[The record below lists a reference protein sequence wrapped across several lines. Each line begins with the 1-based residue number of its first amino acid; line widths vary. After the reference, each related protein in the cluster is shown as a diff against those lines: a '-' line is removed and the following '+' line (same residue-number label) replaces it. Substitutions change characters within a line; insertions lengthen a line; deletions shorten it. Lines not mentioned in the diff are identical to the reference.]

1 MSHLTI
7 ACVMEQTLGNITH
20 YFNLRTHETAVEG
33 CTPLWL
39 PIEYRSGKLPW
50 TINGSW
56 DARKELGR
64 VLGGVDAIFIHTP
77 TLSSLSV
84 DLFRRKPTIL
94 SADGTPLNKRAM
106 RLAYGLKPQT
116 RAVEGAKRFVY
127 REVFARARG
136 FVAWSNWTKQS
147 FVEDYGCREE
157 DVAVIPPG
165 IDVKSFWCGE
175 REHELPRI
183 LFVGGDFHRKGGHL
197 LLKVFRARLKHK
209 AELILVTR
217 DNIPEE
223 PGVRVCRNVQP
234 NSPRLLELYRESDI
248 FALPT
253 TADCYSLACMEALAS
268 GLAVVAT
275 NVGGIPDILLENK
288 TGHLVDPDDAKAF
301 GDALEALVT
310 DPARRRAMGVAG
322 RQDALDRFDSRDNA
336 RKLFEFVCAR
346 C

>member
-1 MSHLTI
+1 MNQRTI

-20 YFNLRTHETAVEG
+20 YFNLRSHETVLEG
-33 CTPLWL
+33 CTPRWL
-39 PIEYRSGKLPW
+39 PIEYRRGKLPW
-50 TINGSW
+50 TINGSL
-56 DARKELGR
+56 DARRELR
-64 VLGGVDAIFIHTP
+64 RIRAEIDAIFIHTP

-84 DLFRRKPTIL
+84 DMFRRIPTIL

-116 RAVEGAKRFVY
+116 RAVEGSKRLVY
-127 REVFARARG
+127 REVFARAQG
-136 FVAWSNWTKQS
+136 FVAWSNWAKRS
-147 FVEDYGCREE
+147 FVDDYGCREE
-157 DVAVIPPG
+157 SIAVIPPG
-165 IDVKSFWCGE
+165 IDVKSFWCGA
-175 REHELPRI
+175 RDHELPRI
-183 LFVGGDFHRKGGHL
+183 LFVGGDFHRKGGPL
-197 LLKVFRARLKHK
+197 LLKVFRERLRNK
-209 AELILVTR
+209 AELLLVTR
-217 DNIPEE
+217 DDIPAE
-223 PGVRVCRNVQP
+223 PGLRIYRNVQP
-234 NSPRLLELYRESDI
+234 NSPRLLELYREADI

-268 GLAVVAT
+268 GLPVVAT

-288 TGHLVDPDDAKAF
+288 TGHLLEPDDAEAF

-322 RQDALDRFDSRDNA
+322 RQDALDRFDARDNA

>member
-1 MSHLTI
+1 
-7 ACVMEQTLGNITH
+7 MEQTLGNITH
-20 YFNLRTHETAVEG
+20 YFNLREHESVVEG
-33 CTPLWL
+33 FRPLWL

-56 DARKELGR
+56 DARKELRR
-64 VLGGVDAIFIHTP
+64 VFGEVDAIFVHTP

-106 RLAYGLKPQT
+106 RLAYGLKPET
-116 RAVEGAKRFVY
+116 RAVEGSKQMVY

-147 FVEDYGCREE
+147 FVEDYGCNED

-165 IDVKSFWCGE
+165 IDVKDFWCGD
-175 REHELPRI
+175 REHERPRI
-183 LFVGGDFHRKGGHL
+183 LFVGGDFHRKGGPL
-197 LLKVFRARLKHK
+197 LLKVFRERFRHK

-217 DNIPEE
+217 DDIPEE
-223 PGVRVCRNVQP
+223 PGLRVCRNVQP
-234 NSPRLLELYRESDI
+234 NSQRLRELYCEADI

-253 TADCYSLACMEALAS
+253 TADCYSLACMEALAA
-268 GLAVVAT
+268 GLPVVAT
-275 NVGGIPDILLENK
+275 NVGGIADILREAK
-288 TGHLVDPDDAKAF
+288 TGYLVAPHDANAF
-301 GDALEALVT
+301 GDALEALVA
-310 DPARRRAMGVAG
+310 DPARRRAMGKAG
-322 RQDALDRFDSRDNA
+322 RQDALDRFESRDNA
-336 RKLFEFVCAR
+336 RKLFEFVCER